1 MKFSESKDLTE
12 KYRIEKENMRQEL
25 DKLYDQIRVLKDDNQ
40 QKYEVYSKQLTQS
53 ETEKE
58 EQMRRL
64 IRENE
69 NFKEESER
77 IKRNF

>member
-12 KYRIEKENMRQEL
+12 KYRLEKENMRSEL

-40 QKYEVYSKQLTQS
+40 QKFEVYSKQLSQS
-53 ETEKE
+53 ENDKD
-58 EQMRRL
+58 EQLRRL
-64 IRENE
+64 SRENE
-69 NFKEESER
+69 NYKEEAER